1 MTMADSAIDRAL
13 AVFRA
18 YAKTGVTGVTG
29 VTGENLPNKL
39 RHLTSVTPVTPIGAQ
54 GVTGVTSN
62 NQNKS
67 VASASVTP
75 VTRVT
80 PQKTIVRKEVNP
92 VSFPY
97 ADALDRLKSEC
108 PEYVDVG
115 RCRQCLDDAH
125 RFLAEWG
132 DTALALGWTADE
144 LFGLHEPPAQPRP
157 SYSRLSRYDCT
168 GLIWMLEG
176 KAVVALTATT
186 AAMRHPSGAITTYR
200 KLNKPALGP
209 LGDSLDDFTGGDPPE
224 AA

>member
-75 VTRVT
+75 VTRAT

-97 ADALDRLKSEC
+97 ADALDRLKKC
-108 PEYVDVG
+108 PEYVDVRSETASAG
-115 RCRQCLDDAH
+115 GPIVSMFGKGL
-125 RFLAEWG
+125 LG
-132 DTALALGWTADE
+132 STTALVGP
-144 LFGLHEPPAQPRP
+144 FGTSCE
-157 SYSRLSRYDCT
+157 D
-168 GLIWMLEG
+168 
-176 KAVVALTATT
+176 
-186 AAMRHPSGAITTYR
+186 
-200 KLNKPALGP
+200 
-209 LGDSLDDFTGGDPPE
+209 
-224 AA
+224 